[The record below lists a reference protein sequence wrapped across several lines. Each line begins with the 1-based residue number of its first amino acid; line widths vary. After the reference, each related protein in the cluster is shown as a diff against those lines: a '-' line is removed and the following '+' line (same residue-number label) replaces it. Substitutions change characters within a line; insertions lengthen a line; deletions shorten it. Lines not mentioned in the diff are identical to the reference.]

1 MIYIPIT
8 GSCIYVEPED
18 LLSWVAHRPAPSE
31 RLIGQW
37 PSQPTRGP
45 GGHPLM
51 LTQRGCV
58 SVYDAWILWAT
69 SGTFASNW
77 AQRGCSAH
85 ALCQHLHE
93 VNQRGP
99 EVIVTTF
106 PCQSGRYFDKT
117 TVNALL
123 REAELHITSGELQ
136 HPLRHHQFIRRC
148 KFALRRPHYY

>member
-1 MIYIPIT
+1 MYLRGTRKI
-8 GSCIYVEPED
+8 
-18 LLSWVAHRPAPSE
+18 SWVELLTGR
-31 RLIGQW
+31 RLWRDWSDSGRRSPHVVLVVTLSCW
-37 PSQPTRGP
+37 
-45 GGHPLM
+45 H
-51 LTQRGCV
+51 RGCV
-58 SVYDAWILWAT
+58 FLCTTREFFGQQVERLHPSY
-69 SGTFASNW
+69 W

-85 ALCQHLHE
+85 SLCQHLHE

-99 EVIVTTF
+99 EVIVTSF
-106 PCQSGRYFDKT
+106 PCQSGRYFAKT